1 MHGHNARLRFGR
13 NTTVAARPEL
23 LLHPRPAIGAAWMIL
38 ATLVGSII
46 DVSVK
51 ALQDGFDTPQIVL
64 LRLLCSLPFVVL
76 FAQLGGGL
84 GSIRP
89 KRPAWHVLR
98 SFAAA
103 GATFGFFYALGE
115 LPLMLCVTIGF
126 AAPLIIALLS
136 RPFLGEVVGARRWLG
151 IIVGFVG
158 VLLALQPGTAVWH
171 PAMLAVLAS
180 TVCWA
185 VLALSARRIGG
196 DEPTGAMVVFTIPVS
211 LIVALTMTLG
221 DWVAPTATQWALF
234 ALAGFCGATVHYC
247 VVYAYRATRA
257 AVVAPMEYTALLWAA
272 LLGFLF
278 WGEVP
283 TGWTVVGAAVIIL
296 GGLIVLRENR

>member
-1 MHGHNARLRFGR
+1 M
-13 NTTVAARPEL
+13 AARPAL
-23 LLHPRPAIGAAWMIL
+23 LLHPRPAVGAAWMIL
-38 ATLVGSII
+38 AALVGSII
-46 DVSVK
+46 DVCVK
-51 ALQDGFDTPQIVL
+51 ALQEGFDTPQIVL
-64 LRLLCSLPFVVL
+64 LRLLCSLPFVLL
-76 FAQLGGGL
+76 FAQAGGGL

-89 KRPAWHVLR
+89 KRPAWHLLR
-98 SFAAA
+98 SLAAA

-126 AAPLIIALLS
+126 AAPLLIAMLS
-136 RPFLGEVVGARRWLG
+136 RPFLGEVVGMRRWFG
-151 IIVGFVG
+151 IIIGFAG
-158 VLLALQPGTAVWH
+158 VLVALQPGTAVWH

-180 TVCWA
+180 TLCWA
-185 VLALSARRIGG
+185 VLALSARKIGG

-211 LIVALTMTLG
+211 LLVALAMTLG
-221 DWVAPTATQWALF
+221 DWVAPSAAQWALF
-234 ALAGFCGATVHYC
+234 ALAGFCGASVHYC

-283 TGWTVVGAAVIIL
+283 TIWTIVGAAVIIF

>member
-1 MHGHNARLRFGR
+1 
-13 NTTVAARPEL
+13 
-23 LLHPRPAIGAAWMIL
+23 MIL
-38 ATLVGSII
+38 ATLVGSVI
-46 DVSVK
+46 DVCVK
-51 ALQDGFDTPQIVL
+51 ALQAGFDTPQIVL
-64 LRLLCSLPFVVL
+64 LRLLCSLPFVIL
-76 FAQLGGGL
+76 FAGLGGGL

-89 KRPAWHVLR
+89 KRPAWHLLR
-98 SFAAA
+98 AFAAA

-126 AAPLIIALLS
+126 TAPLLIALLS
-136 RPFLGEVVGARRWLG
+136 RPFLGEVVGLRRWIG
-151 IIVGFVG
+151 VIIGFAG

-180 TVCWA
+180 TLCWA
-185 VLALSARRIGG
+185 VLALSARKIGG

-211 LIVALTMTLG
+211 LIVALAMTLG
-221 DWVAPTATQWALF
+221 DWVAPTAGQWALF
-234 ALAGFCGATVHYC
+234 ALAGFSGASVHYC
-247 VVYAYRATRA
+247 MVYAYRATRA

-283 TGWTVVGAAVIIL
+283 TAWSIVGATVIIL
-296 GGLIVLRENR
+296 GGLIVLGENR

>member
-1 MHGHNARLRFGR
+1 M
-13 NTTVAARPEL
+13 AAPPAL

-38 ATLVGSII
+38 ATGVGSII
-46 DVSVK
+46 DVCVK
-51 ALQDGFDTPQIVL
+51 ALQAGFDTPQIVL
-64 LRLLCSLPFVVL
+64 LRLLCSLPFVLL

-89 KRPAWHVLR
+89 KRPGWHVLR
-98 SFAAA
+98 SLAAA

-126 AAPLIIALLS
+126 AAPLLIALLS
-136 RPFLGEVVGARRWLG
+136 RPFLGEEVGLRRWLG
-151 IIVGFVG
+151 IIIGFAG

-180 TVCWA
+180 TLCWA
-185 VLALSARRIGG
+185 VLALSARKIGA

-211 LIVALTMTLG
+211 LLVALALTLG
-221 DWVAPTATQWALF
+221 HWVTPTPMQWVLF
-234 ALAGFCGATVHYC
+234 GLAGFCGASVHYC

-257 AVVAPMEYTALLWAA
+257 AVIAPMEYTALLWAA

-278 WGEVP
+278 WGEIP
-283 TGWTVVGAAVIIL
+283 TLWTLIGAAVIIL
-296 GGLIVLRENR
+296 GGLIVLRDSA

>member
-1 MHGHNARLRFGR
+1 
-13 NTTVAARPEL
+13 
-23 LLHPRPAIGAAWMIL
+23 MIL

-46 DVSVK
+46 DVCVK
-51 ALQDGFDTPQIVL
+51 ALQGGFDTPQIVL
-64 LRLLCSLPFVVL
+64 LRLLCSLPFVML
-76 FAQLGGGL
+76 FAGLGGGL

-89 KRPAWHVLR
+89 KRPAWHLLR
-98 SFAAA
+98 AFAAA

-115 LPLMLCVTIGF
+115 LPLILCVTIGF
-126 AAPLIIALLS
+126 TAPLLIALLS
-136 RPFLGEVVGARRWLG
+136 RPFLGEVVGLRRWLG
-151 IIVGFVG
+151 IIIGLAG
-158 VLLALQPGTAVWH
+158 ILLALQPGTAVWH

-180 TVCWA
+180 TLCWA

-211 LIVALTMTLG
+211 LIVALVMTLD
-221 DWVAPTATQWALF
+221 DWVAPSADQWALF
-234 ALAGFCGATVHYC
+234 ALAGFCGASVHYC

-283 TGWTVVGAAVIIL
+283 TGWTLVGAAVIIL